1 VLTGLLPGPLAYR
14 FAQLERYGIVILLA
28 LISVV
33 PMIGRELGFEQD
45 PLSAVLRP
53 AVGVVYAAVR
63 TLTGWG

>member
-1 VLTGLLPGPLAYR
+1 
-14 FAQLERYGIVILLA
+14 
-28 LISVV
+28 
-33 PMIGRELGFEQD
+33 MIGRELGFEQD